1 MAKACLT
8 NHTWSISHHIIPL
21 VINALEVGHTH
32 THTYRSRHVNQSNFK
47 KPGAYRPVAGAPG
60 LKIIYSASYV
70 QRQLLEYRL
79 RTGESQNPDVP
90 MHMKMT
96 KLQIQYLDNLV

>member
-1 MAKACLT
+1 M
-8 NHTWSISHHIIPL
+8 PL
-21 VINALEVGHTH
+21 VINALGGGHIHMQTFQ
-32 THTYRSRHVNQSNFK
+32 HVNQSNFK
-47 KPGAYRPVAGAPG
+47 KLGAYRPVAGTPG

-79 RTGESQNPDVP
+79 RTGESQNPDIP

-96 KLQIQYLDNLV
+96 KLQIQCLDYLA

>member
-1 MAKACLT
+1 M
-8 NHTWSISHHIIPL
+8 PL
-21 VINALEVGHTH
+21 VVDALKGGHIHMH
-32 THTYRSRHVNQSNFK
+32 TFQHVNQSNFK
-47 KPGAYRPVAGAPG
+47 KLDAYRPVAGAPG

-79 RTGESQNPDVP
+79 MTGESQNPDVP

-96 KLQIQYLDNLV
+96 KLQIQCLDNLV